1 MAHSELPRH
10 NEDARGGTFAFVRG
24 LAPSPAMSDVF
35 VDAVDDDAV
44 DDDSTTIEMTETRDH
59 VPSRSPCLPPTRVP

>member
-1 MAHSELPRH
+1 
-10 NEDARGGTFAFVRG
+10 
-24 LAPSPAMSDVF
+24 MSDVF

-59 VPSRSPCLPPTRVP
+59 VPSLYHGTRGGGRHGLREGAHGDTAPTMSPS